1 MKSSLS
7 HSFLFIYVTQ
17 PCVTFWQWRCLL
29 SVSNQDGCVLTPSA
43 RFLRSDRKIEDSK
56 QHGTTV
62 RNLKRSFNCPRS
74 DKGQRDLLSQANR
87 NRFNIASKVRLS
99 WLIKNNCNA
108 MIIIFSV
115 VASALLA
122 SIIFLV
128 ITLVRKYH
136 ALADLR
142 KLPGPR
148 PNIFFG
154 NAWQLP
160 SNPEGTRT
168 VYRSVFRLYLHV
180 VKHLDNMLYIC
191 RLHLEFLLTKNF
203 RNFRLL
209 TVW

>member
-1 MKSSLS
+1 MR
-7 HSFLFIYVTQ
+7 H
-17 PCVTFWQWRCLL
+17 
-29 SVSNQDGCVLTPSA
+29 
-43 RFLRSDRKIEDSK
+43 
-56 QHGTTV
+56 
-62 RNLKRSFNCPRS
+62 LKRSFNCPRI
-74 DKGQRDLLSQANR
+74 DKRQRDLLSQANR
-87 NRFNIASKVRLS
+87 NRFNSASKVRLS
-99 WLIKNNCNA
+99 WFFKNNCNV

-115 VASALLA
+115 VASTLLA

-128 ITLVRKYH
+128 ITLIRKYH
-136 ALADLR
+136 ALANLR
-142 KLPGPR
+142 ELPGPR

-160 SNPEGTRT
+160 GNPEGTRT

-209 TVW
+209 AVW